1 MNFKSIFWGLLL
13 IIAGCLFLIEVFTGF
28 DFRGFFWPVM
38 LIIAG
43 SLLLLKNFINSDTS
57 NHSNI

>member
-13 IIAGCLFLIEVFTGF
+13 IIAGCLFLIEEFTGF

-43 SLLLLKNFINSDTS
+43 ALLLLKNVINSDTS
-57 NHSNI
+57 NQSNI

>member
-13 IIAGCLFLIEVFTGF
+13 IIAGSLFLIEEFTGF

-43 SLLLLKNFINSDTS
+43 ALLLLKNYINSDSS